1 MLSIEPYLQRNR
13 GEVGGLSGVLLKGLN
28 KGANDNDV
36 PLEILMKEKDYAE
49 DLKAKYEA

>member
-1 MLSIEPYLQRNR
+1 M
-13 GEVGGLSGVLLKGLN
+13 GGLGGVLLKGLN
-28 KGANDNDV
+28 KATTDSDV